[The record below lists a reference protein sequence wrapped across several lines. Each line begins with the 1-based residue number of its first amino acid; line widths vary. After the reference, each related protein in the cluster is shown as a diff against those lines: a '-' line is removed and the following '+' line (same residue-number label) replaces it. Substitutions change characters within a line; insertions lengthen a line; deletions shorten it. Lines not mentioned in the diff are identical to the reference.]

1 MRIKLTQFFAIVF
14 VALYLVPSG
23 AHLIALPNKIGLDP
37 ADYMTVQQIY
47 RGWALAGLVLLGAL
61 VSTLSLAVLSRS
73 QRTPF
78 RFATAGFL
86 LMLAATSIFFVWVF
100 PANQATEN
108 WTRAPGDLEALR
120 AQWEY
125 GHAAAAVAILMAFLA
140 TVLSSLTWAH
150 QRST

>member
-1 MRIKLTQFFAIVF
+1 MRIRLVQFFAIVF

-61 VSTLSLAVLSRS
+61 VSTLSLAILARS

-78 RFATAGFL
+78 LFATAGVL
-86 LMLAATSIFFVWVF
+86 LMLAATAIFFVWVF

-108 WTRAPGDLEALR
+108 WTHAPGDLEALR

-125 GHAAAAVAILMAFLA
+125 GHAAAAMTTLMAFLA
-140 TVLSSLTWAH
+140 TVISSLTWSP
-150 QRST
+150 R

>member
-1 MRIKLTQFFAIVF
+1 MRIKAVQFFAIVF

-23 AHLIALPNKIGLDP
+23 AHLIELPNKMQLGP

-73 QRTPF
+73 QRMPF
-78 RFATAGFL
+78 RFASAGFL
-86 LMLAATSIFFVWVF
+86 LMLAATVIFFIWVF

-108 WTRAPGDLEALR
+108 WTRVPDDLEALR

-125 GHAAAAVAILMAFLA
+125 GHAVAAMATLMAFLA
-140 TVLSSLTWAH
+140 TVIASLTWSD
-150 QRST
+150 R